1 MSELSVVRKTVPL
14 DLEHEFTSG
23 EVQEFVE
30 YKRKQQEFREK
41 ITQFEQAVVQHPSKI
56 EDVTR

>member
-30 YKRKQQEFREK
+30 YKRKQQELR
-41 ITQFEQAVVQHPSKI
+41 
-56 EDVTR
+56 